1 MRKLKDRLTKTR
13 SMVSMQ
19 TFKHPKLFVI
29 LFMIL
34 LNILILLIAAWV
46 ALLIDN
52 QFEGYIDALFNGALK
67 WLLTPNAILEIEHP
81 PTLAL
86 SVAVLVVGLILF
98 TGTIIGLATNM
109 LKDYFAS
116 KDSNAGILRVEGHIV
131 ILNWN
136 NKVPELIADLVYV
149 KSRTM
154 NIVMLGD
161 VDKTFAEKQIQQAL
175 RHTKRPAKI
184 DRLNVFI
191 KQGDPLLK
199 RDLESISIH
208 KAEAVLIMSKD
219 VGHVD
224 ARSLS
229 QSDLNIIRT
238 LLSLGGV
245 RFNTAPTLVAEVKDI
260 ATKVKL
266 MDLSKH
272 VKSLRDYV
280 IIPVCF
286 DRRLGQI
293 IAQSII
299 HPSIEDVYLS
309 LFSFE
314 GSEVYRVHDTTF
326 EEVLTD
332 HSHAI
337 PLAATGNDVFVLSE
351 SEATKNRKSHFTN
364 SEKPLTLKSLDAKA
378 LDDVIII
385 GSNNKLSFIKEAFE
399 SYGRLY
405 ASPVKVEH
413 IATDEVES
421 LVEAVNRKKGPL
433 TLILLSDETAAKAVI
448 DANVFSAL
456 LHLETHLKKADTHI
470 IVELLDP
477 RNAPLIKDF
486 RIENTII
493 SNKIVSLLLSKLALF
508 PKTADFYENL
518 LTIEPSAP
526 GKDDYAITIEKAEKT
541 FKDAFPIAYESPKG
555 FIVSAYHATA
565 KKAIPFG
572 YVREGMLEVFEG
584 DLHAKRPFT
593 LKATDEVVW
602 MKL

>member
-1 MRKLKDRLTKTR
+1 MRKLKDRLTKAR
-13 SMVSMQ
+13 SSISMQ

-34 LNILILLIAAWV
+34 LNIVILLMAAWIAV
-46 ALLIDN
+46 LIDN
-52 QFEGYIDALFNGALK
+52 QFDGYIDALFNGALK

-116 KDSNAGILRVEGHIV
+116 KDSNSGILRVEGHIV

-149 KSRTM
+149 KNRHM
-154 NIVMLGD
+154 NIVMMGD
-161 VDKTFAEKQIQQAL
+161 VDKAYAERQIQQAL
-175 RHTKRPAKI
+175 KHTRRASKI

-191 KQGDPLLK
+191 KNGDPLLK

-208 KAEAVLIMSKD
+208 KADAVLIMSKD
-219 VGHVD
+219 VADAD
-224 ARSLS
+224 ARLLS

-245 RFNTAPTLVAEVKDI
+245 AFNTAPTLVAEVKDI
-260 ATKVKL
+260 GTKQKL
-266 MDLSKH
+266 IDLSKH
-272 VKSLRDYV
+272 VQSLRDYG

-309 LFSFE
+309 LFSFD

-326 EEVLTD
+326 EEVLD
-332 HSHAI
+332 HHSHAI
-337 PLAATGNDVFVLSE
+337 PLAEYGSDVFVLSLNDE
-351 SEATKNRKSHFTN
+351 TKTRTSPHTYDAPPMSVDTF
-364 SEKPLTLKSLDAKA
+364 DAKA
-378 LDDVIII
+378 LHDVTII
-385 GSNNKLSFIKEAFE
+385 GSNNKLSFIEEAFE

-405 ASPVKVEH
+405 QSPINVSV
-413 IATDEVES
+413 IPMDEVGT
-421 LVEAVNRKKGPL
+421 LIGTVNDKKGPL
-433 TLILLSDETAAKAVI
+433 TLILLSDETAAKEVY
-448 DANVFSAL
+448 DANVFNAL
-456 LHLETHLKKADTHI
+456 LHIQTHLKKEDVHV

-486 RIENTII
+486 NIENTII

-508 PKTADFYENL
+508 PRTAVFYENL
-518 LTIEPSAP
+518 LTIEPSEE
-526 GKDDYAITIEKAEKT
+526 GRDDYAITIEKADTT
-541 FKDAFPIAYESPKG
+541 FKETLPISFQTIKG
-555 FIVSAYHATA
+555 FIISAYHATH

-572 YVREGMLEVFEG
+572 YVKNGELTVFEG

-593 LKATDEVVW
+593 LSPKDEIVW
-602 MKL
+602 MKV